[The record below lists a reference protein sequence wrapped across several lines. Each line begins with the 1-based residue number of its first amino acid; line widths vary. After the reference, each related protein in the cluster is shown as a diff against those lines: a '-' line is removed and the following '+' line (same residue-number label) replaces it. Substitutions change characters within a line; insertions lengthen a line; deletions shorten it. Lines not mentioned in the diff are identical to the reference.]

1 MPCEYDLVPI
11 DEIPAGDFEA
21 MKTYFN
27 TKNTSGKTFYV
38 KRNDENNSCYILGT
52 YEGTAKYTTYTT
64 LKFSKI
70 PFTAMSMGGST
81 EICTGPA
88 QGWFWGG
95 KKGNKKGRKTVLKKR
110 RRTKRKTTRR
120 A

>member
-1 MPCEYDLVPI
+1 MSCKYDLTPI
-11 DEIPAGDFEA
+11 KEIPAGNFEA
-21 MKTYFN
+21 MKDYFN
-27 TKNTSGKTFYV
+27 TKNTYGITFYV

-52 YEGTAKYTTYTT
+52 YQGSRKDTTYTT
-64 LKFSKI
+64 LEFSKI
-70 PFTAMSMGGST
+70 PFTAMSMGGRT
-81 EICTGPA
+81 EICTRPA
-88 QGWFWGG
+88 QGWLWGG